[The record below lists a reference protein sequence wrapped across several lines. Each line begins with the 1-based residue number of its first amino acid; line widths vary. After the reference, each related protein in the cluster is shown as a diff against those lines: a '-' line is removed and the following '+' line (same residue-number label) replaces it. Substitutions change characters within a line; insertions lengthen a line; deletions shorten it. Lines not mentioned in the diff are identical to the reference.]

1 MRKDRRIIRLDKMI
15 EYIVVETDK
24 SYVDV
29 SEVFRKLRL
38 EFRKIENELGS
49 NPFIEIRIG
58 VKARSPKVER
68 FLMFKLARVY
78 GSKFGVE
85 TIGRV
90 PEEQVLARVRV

>member
-1 MRKDRRIIRLDKMI
+1 MRKDRRIKVSKMI

-38 EFRKIENELGS
+38 EFRKIENELES
-49 NPFIEIRIG
+49 NPFVEIRIG
-58 VKARSPKVER
+58 VKARSSKVER
-68 FLMFKLARVY
+68 FLMFKLAGVY
-78 GSKFGVE
+78 GSKLGVE

-90 PEEQVLARVRV
+90 PEEQVLTKIRV